1 MECGM
6 IFDFRTFAG
15 YSFDGASQTVSD
27 LLRSMDAVGIDRA
40 LVCPFKPLSYNL
52 EQANRE
58 LAGAIRGHEDRL
70 TRAARI
76 DPWQPDA
83 VDALTRAFES
93 FGSRAL
99 YLNPWEEHFRAD
111 LERLD
116 PLMAV
121 AHAHSAPVLV
131 ASGYPWLSEALQVC
145 RLAQRWPD
153 TPVVMT
159 NGGQFNISGL
169 GQADATLALSKAP
182 NLLIDTAGVYRQ
194 DFIEETAEAFGCE
207 RVLFGSGAPYF
218 DQHFEIKRIMMAKVP
233 LAARRT
239 MQAGNAL
246 RLLDPDVLNKLKIAI
261 HQP

>member
-1 MECGM
+1 M

-15 YSFDGASQTVSD
+15 QSFDGASQTVSD
-27 LLRSMDAVGIDRA
+27 LLRSMDALGIDRS

-52 EQANRE
+52 DQANRE
-58 LAGAIRGHEDRL
+58 LAAAVRDHADRL
-70 TRAARI
+70 IGAARI
-76 DPWQPDA
+76 DPWQTDA
-83 VDALTRAFES
+83 VDGLARAFES
-93 FGSRAL
+93 FGLRAL
-99 YLNPWEEHFRAD
+99 YLNPWEEHFRSD

-116 PLMAV
+116 PLVAV
-121 AHAHSAPVLV
+121 ADEHRAPVLV

-153 TPVVMT
+153 TPVVMS

-169 GQADATLALSKAP
+169 GQADVTLALGKAP

-194 DFIEETAEAFGCE
+194 DFIEETAAAFGCE

-218 DQHFEIKRIMMAKVP
+218 DQPFEIKRVLMVKVIP
-233 LAARRT
+233 VARQA

-246 RLLDPDVLNKLKIAI
+246 RLLDPDVQNKSKII
-261 HQP
+261 THLT